1 MVPYSVAGCGMIGVK
16 PTEVIELLLL
26 SNRPFTA
33 ANDGI
38 FALSQEEYLGRFLYG
53 HVNHLLEQAFD
64 SLEYELSA
72 YCNHPEIYNSYRPP
86 LDPHSHN
93 SGKAQE

>member
-16 PTEVIELLLL
+16 PTEVIELLSL

-38 FALSQEEYLGRFLYG
+38 FALSQEEYLGRFLCVTNQLKH
-53 HVNHLLEQAFD
+53 HVIYSFVAL
-64 SLEYELSA
+64 SLMPFCARVFPVL
-72 YCNHPEIYNSYRPP
+72 
-86 LDPHSHN
+86 
-93 SGKAQE
+93 